1 MLFYINHKNIFFG
14 SVPWSEGNKSKNKQ
28 SLIQVKNLLHS
39 KGSHQQMRRQPTEWE
54 EIFPNDMTDRG
65 LYPIY
70 INSPYNSTS
79 RKQETQLK
87 YEQKIWIDIFPK
99 RKCKQQTVIWKDA
112 QYH

>member
-1 MLFYINHKNIFFG
+1 
-14 SVPWSEGNKSKNKQ
+14 
-28 SLIQVKNLLHS
+28 
-39 KGSHQQMRRQPTEWE
+39 MRRQPTEWE

-87 YEQKIWIDIFPK
+87 YERKI
-99 RKCKQQTVIWKDA
+99 
-112 QYH
+112 